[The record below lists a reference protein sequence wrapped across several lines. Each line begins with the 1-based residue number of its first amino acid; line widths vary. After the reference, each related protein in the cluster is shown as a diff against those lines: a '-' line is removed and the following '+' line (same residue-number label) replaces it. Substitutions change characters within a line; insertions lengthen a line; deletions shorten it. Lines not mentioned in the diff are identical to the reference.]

1 VTRDQRRADG
11 QPTKQVGIAE
21 YAVVTDDTQLSTSGV
36 GSCLGIVLQDGF
48 SDVSGLIHVM
58 LPTAAESRD
67 GNPAKFVDTGLPLL
81 IEEMVEAGASK
92 RRLEGWVVGG
102 SEMLSFSS
110 DGDSI
115 GSRNIAAAK
124 QAFDHYSIDVTGTD
138 VGGSHGRSIR
148 FDPANGSVVI
158 QTADDNTTQTI

>member
-1 VTRDQRRADG
+1 
-11 QPTKQVGIAE
+11 
-21 YAVVTDDTQLSTSGV
+21 
-36 GSCLGIVLQDGF
+36 
-48 SDVSGLIHVM
+48 M

-81 IEEMVEAGASK
+81 IEEMVDAGASK

-115 GSRNIAAAK
+115 GKRNIAAAK
-124 QAFDHYSIDVTGTD
+124 QAFEHYGIDVVGTD

-148 FDPANGSVVI
+148 FEPASESVVI

>member
-1 VTRDQRRADG
+1 MTRDRRRADKP
-11 QPTKQVGIAE
+11 QTKQVGIAE

-36 GSCLGIVLQDGF
+36 GSCLGIVLRDSF
-48 SDVSGLIHVM
+48 SEVAGLIHVM

-102 SEMLSFSS
+102 SEMLSFASG
-110 DGDSI
+110 DDSI

-124 QAFDHYSIDVTGTD
+124 QAFEQYGIDVAGTD

-148 FDPANGSVVI
+148 FDPANEAVGI
-158 QTADDNTTQTI
+158 QTADSNTTQTI